1 MDDTLNEPVWYS
13 RAPDSL
19 KKSFAWIMATGQT
32 IRWAT
37 QEVVL
42 RDILGDKD
50 IRTLVKDELCVSVDI
65 GCGGGHYLIDLLA
78 PLSKKA
84 TGFDINARNLSIA
97 ENRIRRQRLCDRAEA
112 LLGSAE
118 DIPLPG
124 GSVDLV
130 LCAEVL
136 EHLPNPEK
144 ALQEI
149 KRLLHSNGRAI
160 LTIPIPPD
168 PYPNPEHH
176 ADLTPSALER
186 MLGDN
191 GFTILEQRTCMYVI
205 SRAVLWLSSVTRFPL
220 PLVPLCRLEQFL
232 AGFISWPRP
241 YGFICIVSPSPP
253 GTYKGL
259 WYGHYA
265 AE

>member
-1 MDDTLNEPVWYS
+1 MDETLNEPVWYS
-13 RAPDSL
+13 RVPDNL
-19 KKSFAWIMATGQT
+19 KKPFAWVMATGQT

-37 QEVVL
+37 QQVVL
-42 RDILGDKD
+42 QDILSGKD
-50 IRTLVKDELCVSVDI
+50 IRNLIKDELCVSADI

-84 TGFDINARNLSIA
+84 IGFEINARNLGIA
-97 ENRIRRQRLCDRAEA
+97 ENRILRQGLFERAEA
-112 LLGSAE
+112 RPGRAE
-118 DIPLPG
+118 EIPLPG

-130 LCAEVL
+130 LCTEVL

-149 KRLLHSNGRAI
+149 KRILRSNGRAI

-168 PYPNPEHH
+168 PFPNPEHH
-176 ADLTPSALER
+176 SDLTPSALQR
-186 MLGDN
+186 LLVDN
-191 GFTILEQRTCMYVI
+191 GFTILEQRTCMYII

-232 AGFISWPRP
+232 ARFISWPRP
-241 YGFICIVSPSPP
+241 YGFICIVSPSLPR
-253 GTYKGL
+253 TSKGL
-259 WYGHYA
+259 
-265 AE
+265 